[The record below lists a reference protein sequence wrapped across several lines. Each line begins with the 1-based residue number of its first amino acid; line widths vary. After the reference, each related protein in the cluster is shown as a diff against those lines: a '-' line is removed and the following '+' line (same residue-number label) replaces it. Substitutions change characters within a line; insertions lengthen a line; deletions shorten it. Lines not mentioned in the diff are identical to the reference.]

1 MGGWVYIMT
10 NKHDGVLYIGVT
22 ADLPA
27 RVMQHRTGKGSAFC
41 RRYGLDRL
49 VYAEPYSDIHDAIVR
64 EKAMKAW
71 KRAWKIELIENSNPD
86 WGDLFERLAWPTAIP
101 AFAGMTM
108 RGQPSQPPALP
119 HHPSDDLD
127 ILRTHLD
134 RGGKRG
140 SG

>member
-10 NKHDGVLYIGVT
+10 NKRDGVLYIGVT

-49 VYAEPYSDIHDAIVR
+49 VYSEPHSDIQSAIVR

-71 KRAWKIELIENSNPD
+71 KRAWKIELIENANPG
-86 WGDLFERLAWPTAIP
+86 WHDLFEHL
-101 AFAGMTM
+101 
-108 RGQPSQPPALP
+108 ALP
-119 HHPSDDLD
+119 
-127 ILRTHLD
+127 
-134 RGGKRG
+134 
-140 SG
+140 